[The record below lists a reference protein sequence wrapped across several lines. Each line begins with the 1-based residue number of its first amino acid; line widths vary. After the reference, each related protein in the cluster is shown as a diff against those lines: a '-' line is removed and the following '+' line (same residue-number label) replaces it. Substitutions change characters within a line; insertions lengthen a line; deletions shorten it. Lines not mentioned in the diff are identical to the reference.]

1 MPLIRA
7 VMKHPI
13 LSGFIALV
21 VIGSIAG
28 KLIFAFHQDIAAI
41 LSDQFYFA
49 LVLALAMFGTIMTG
63 CAYCILLE
71 RKLSAWVQDRYGPNR
86 VGPFGLLQPLAD
98 GVKLLMKED
107 IIPKHVDKALFVLA
121 PFLAFVVAMIGFAV
135 IPWGG
140 EFRWPWMP
148 EGETIHCQIASID
161 IAMLY
166 ILAVGSLGVYGVV
179 LAGWSSNNKYAFYG
193 GMRAAA
199 QMLSYEV
206 PLAMMVLVA
215 ILMSRSMRLEG
226 AIEFQ
231 AGAWW
236 GVAYHPLA
244 ALVLFIA
251 ALAEAN
257 RAPFDLAEAEQELIG
272 GFHTEYSAMKW
283 ALFFLGEYTHM
294 ITSSAFMIAL
304 FFGGYLLPDFLPGA
318 AWVNTSTDA
327 LAMFARVGV
336 FLFKIALFIGMYML
350 VRWTLPRFRFDQLMG
365 LAWKSL
371 VPMGLLLVLMQ
382 IIIVYKDLPQWY
394 SLIGNFVILFIGG
407 LFSVIVAKPIHGR
420 QVSMLQRDQRRRDAK
435 AAVERQEALV

>member
-1 MPLIRA
+1 MR
-7 VMKHPI
+7 HPI
-13 LSGFIALV
+13 LSGFLALV
-21 VIGSIAG
+21 VIGGVAG
-28 KLIFAFHQDIAAI
+28 KLIFAFHSEIADI
-41 LSDQFYFA
+41 LSDQLYFS
-49 LVLALAMFGTIMTG
+49 LVLAAAMFGTIMTG
-63 CAYCILLE
+63 DAYCILLE

-98 GVKLLMKED
+98 GIKLLMKED
-107 IIPKHVDKALFVLA
+107 IIPWHVDRGLFILA
-121 PFLAFVVAMIGFAV
+121 PFLAFVVSMIGFAV

-140 EFRWPWMP
+140 SFRWPWMDA
-148 EGETIHCQIASID
+148 GETLNCQIASID

-166 ILAVGSLGVYGVV
+166 ILAVGSMGVYGVV

-206 PLAMMVLVA
+206 PLGMMVLVA
-215 ILMSRSMRLEG
+215 ILTTGSMRLES
-226 AIEFQ
+226 AVLFQ
-231 AGAWW
+231 ANHWW
-236 GVAYHPLA
+236 AIAYHPLA
-244 ALVLFIA
+244 AIILFTA

-304 FFGGYLLPDFLPGA
+304 FFGGYLIPDFIPGA
-318 AWVNTSTDA
+318 TWVNSSTDA
-327 LAMFARVGV
+327 LAMFVRVGV
-336 FLFKIALFIGMYML
+336 FLFKIAMFIGAYML

-382 IIIVYKDLPQWY
+382 VVIVYKDLPQWY
-394 SLIGNFVILFIGG
+394 STIGNVVILVLGG
-407 LFSVIVAKPIHGR
+407 LFSVAASHRITGR
-420 QVSMLQRDQRRRDAK
+420 QLSMQRRDQERRAGK
-435 AAVERQEALV
+435 AAPDRQEALV